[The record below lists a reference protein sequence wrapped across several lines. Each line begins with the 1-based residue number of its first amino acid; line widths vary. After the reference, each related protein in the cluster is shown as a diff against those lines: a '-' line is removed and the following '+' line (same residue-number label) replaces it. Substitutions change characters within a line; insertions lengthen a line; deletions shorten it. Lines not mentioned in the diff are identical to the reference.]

1 MVGAEIPIE
10 PVVGQMWATEPVP
23 PRVFGT
29 IGSFESRFHWS
40 EDLAAGVG
48 SLPELT
54 HSGSQRVTRHLYGRQ
69 RKSGEIIFGGDRRDV
84 GFDKT
89 IDDSGIEVN
98 KGHATEILPLL
109 TDLPI
114 ATTWSGLMP
123 FSMDGHPI
131 IGRLPHNENLFVATG
146 LASSGFG
153 RGPGAG
159 MLIANFVVQGNAH
172 PALKESDPA
181 RFTD

>member
-1 MVGAEIPIE
+1 MGVEIPIE
-10 PVVGQMWATEPVP
+10 PIIGQMWATEPLP

-40 EDLAAGVG
+40 ENLYAGMG
-48 SLPELT
+48 YPPELT
-54 HSGSQRVTRHLYGRQ
+54 HSGSQRLTRHLYGRQ
-69 RKSGEIIFGGDRRDV
+69 RKSGEIIFGGDRRNV
-84 GFDKT
+84 GFNKT
-89 IDDSGIEVN
+89 IEGSGIDVN

-109 TDLPI
+109 IDLPI

-123 FSMDGHPI
+123 FSMDGNPI
-131 IGRLPHNENLFVATG
+131 IGRVPHNENLFVATG

-159 MLIANFVVQGNAH
+159 MLIADLVAKGIAH
-172 PALKESDPA
+172 PVLHESDLA
-181 RFTD
+181 RFAN